1 MHHMVVRVK
10 DFDQSVSTWRD
21 SFGLNLDRVDQN
33 EALGIKQAFF
43 NLENGGFIEIV
54 SPTDDDS
61 AVGKAIESRGD
72 GMHTMALEVE
82 DLEATVKQLQ
92 DNGVSLI
99 GVGGPQVFIHPKSAS
114 GILIQLTPKS

>member
-61 AVGKAIESRGD
+61 SMLPTPSSPTLLLLHAELAEAIVVLG
-72 GMHTMALEVE
+72 
-82 DLEATVKQLQ
+82 
-92 DNGVSLI
+92 
-99 GVGGPQVFIHPKSAS
+99 
-114 GILIQLTPKS
+114 

>member
-1 MHHMVVRVK
+1 M
-10 DFDQSVSTWRD
+10 STWRD

-43 NLENGGFIEIV
+43 NLKNGGFIEIV

-99 GVGGPQVFIHPKSAS
+99 GVGGPW
-114 GILIQLTPKS
+114 

>member
-1 MHHMVVRVK
+1 MVVRVK

-61 AVGKAIESRGD
+61 AVGKAI
-72 GMHTMALEVE
+72 
-82 DLEATVKQLQ
+82 VKQLQ

-99 GVGGPQVFIHPKSAS
+99 GVGGPQVFIHPKSAN
-114 GILIQLTPKS
+114 GILVQLTPKS